1 MIGKIIIGKSFRGCL
16 NYCLHD
22 KLMKSQDHEA
32 ILKDRAEVLCY
43 NQCYGNDKELIQQFN
58 EVRQLN
64 PRLSKPVLHITLSLA
79 PGEKLQAHV
88 LTEIAQDCAKDLGF
102 SNNQFVAVLHKDT
115 GHQHL
120 HIVGNRI
127 GFDRKTL
134 SDSNNYKKI
143 AEFCRKMELKHELQQ
158 VLNPRRYLSKE
169 FRNIPRLDQRKQQL
183 KEDIKTCLVM
193 AKDYPE
199 FERKMK
205 NLRYEIIK
213 ARGIAFRDPQKVY
226 TKGSEVGYSLAT
238 VEKILAL
245 KPELRK
251 ELLKDI
257 QTSPASGSGKHS
269 SKEQKNEQ
277 HKEKNLEKSHSI
289 NIHLKPSHPY
299 TEMVN
304 PALLKEAKKRSKRK
318 RRGLC

>member
-22 KLMKSQDHEA
+22 KPMKGQDQEA
-32 ILKDRAEVLCY
+32 LLKDRAEVLCY
-43 NQCYGNDKELIQQFN
+43 NQCYGNDRELIQQFN

-79 PGEKLQAHV
+79 PGEKLLANT
-88 LTEIAQDCAKDLGF
+88 LADIAQNCANDMGF
-102 SNNQFVAVLHKDT
+102 SQNQFVAVLHKDT

-120 HIVGNRI
+120 HIVANRI
-127 GFDRKTL
+127 GFDGKTL

-143 AEFCRKMELKHELQQ
+143 ADFCRKMELKHGLQQ
-158 VLNPRRYLSKE
+158 VLNPRRYLAKE
-169 FRNIPRLDQRKQQL
+169 FRNIPRLDQRKEQL
-183 KEDIKTCLVM
+183 KEDIKTCLMM

-199 FERKMK
+199 FEHKMK
-205 NLRYEIIK
+205 SLRYEIIK

-238 VEKILAL
+238 IEKILAL

-257 QTSPASGSGKHS
+257 QKPLVGGSGKHS

-277 HKEKNLEKSHSI
+277 HKEKIMEKSHSI

-304 PALLKEAKKRSKRK
+304 PALLKETKKRRKRK
-318 RRGLC
+318 RPGLS

>member
-22 KLMKSQDHEA
+22 KPIKDQYQEA
-32 ILKDRAEVLCY
+32 IIKDRAEVLCY
-43 NQCYGNDKELIQQFN
+43 NQCYGNGKELIQQFN

-79 PGEKLQAHV
+79 SGEKLPANT
-88 LTEIAQDCAKDLGF
+88 LAEIAQDCAKDLGF
-102 SNNQFVAVLHKDT
+102 SHNQFVAVLHKDT
-115 GHQHL
+115 THQHL
-120 HIVGNRI
+120 HIVANRI
-127 GFDRKTL
+127 GFDGKTL

-143 AEFCRKMELKHELQQ
+143 ADFCRKMELKYELQQ

-169 FRNIPRLDQRKQQL
+169 FRNIPRLDQRKLQL
-183 KEDIKTCLVM
+183 KEDIKTCLAV
-193 AKDYPE
+193 ANDYPE

-205 NLRYEIIK
+205 SLHYEIIK

-238 VEKILAL
+238 IEKILAL

-251 ELLKDI
+251 ELLRDI
-257 QTSPASGSGKHS
+257 QKPPAGGSGKHS
-269 SKEQKNEQ
+269 GKEQKNEQ
-277 HKEKNLEKSHSI
+277 PKEKKPEKSHLL
-289 NIHLKPSHPY
+289 NIHLKPPHPY
-299 TEMVN
+299 AEMVN
-304 PALLKEAKKRSKRK
+304 PALLKEAKKRRKRK
-318 RRGLC
+318 RPGLS

>member
-22 KLMKSQDHEA
+22 KPIKGQDQEA
-32 ILKDRAEVLCY
+32 LLKDRAEVLCY
-43 NQCYGNDKELIQQFN
+43 NQCYGNNKELKQQFN

-64 PRLSKPVLHITLSLA
+64 PKLSKPVLHITLSLA
-79 PGEKLQAHV
+79 SGEKLPANT
-88 LTEIAQDCAKDLGF
+88 LAEIAQDCAKDLGF
-102 SNNQFVAVLHKDT
+102 SNNQFIAVLHKDT
-115 GHQHL
+115 THQHL
-120 HIVGNRI
+120 HIVANRI
-127 GFDRKTL
+127 GFDGKTL
-134 SDSNNYKKI
+134 SDSNNYKNI
-143 AEFCRKMELKHELQQ
+143 ADFCRKMELKNELQQ
-158 VLNPRRYLSKE
+158 VLNPRRYLTKE

-193 AKDYPE
+193 ARDYPE
-199 FERKMK
+199 FECKMK
-205 NLRYEIIK
+205 SLRYEIIK

-238 VEKILAL
+238 IEKILAV

-257 QTSPASGSGKHS
+257 QKPPAGGSGKHS
-269 SKEQKNEQ
+269 SKEQKNDQ
-277 HKEKNLEKSHSI
+277 HKEKNVEKSHSI

-299 TEMVN
+299 AEMIN
-304 PALLKEAKKRSKRK
+304 PDLLKEAKKRRKRK
-318 RRGLC
+318 RPRLS